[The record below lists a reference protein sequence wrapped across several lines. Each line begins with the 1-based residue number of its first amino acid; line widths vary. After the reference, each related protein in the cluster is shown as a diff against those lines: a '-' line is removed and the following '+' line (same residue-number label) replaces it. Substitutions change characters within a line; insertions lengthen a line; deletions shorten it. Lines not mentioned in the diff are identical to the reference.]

1 MHFFYDFPYAF
12 TSPSFLIFLSLY
24 FMLLV
29 FSSTEEATFAVNN
42 ILVLIVETGDFKY
55 YIPIAV

>member
-1 MHFFYDFPYAF
+1 
-12 TSPSFLIFLSLY
+12 LY